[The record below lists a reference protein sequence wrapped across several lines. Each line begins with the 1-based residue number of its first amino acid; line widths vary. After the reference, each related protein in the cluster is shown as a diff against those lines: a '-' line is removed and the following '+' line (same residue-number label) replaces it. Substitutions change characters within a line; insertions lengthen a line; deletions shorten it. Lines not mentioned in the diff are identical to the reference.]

1 MKKSLLT
8 LVAIVTLALTG
19 CTTTAPFMPS
29 TGALYNDT
37 KAPLSLEYNNTNL
50 GHKVGTA
57 SSHSFIGL
65 FAFGD
70 TSIQTAAKDANI
82 KVINHTDYEFTNVLF
97 GLFTKTTVYVYG
109 D

>member
-1 MKKSLLT
+1 MKKLLAT
-8 LVAIVTLALTG
+8 TVVALFLAG
-19 CTTTAPFMPS
+19 CTTAPFQPS

-37 KAPLSLEYNNTNL
+37 KAPLQLDYNNTDL
-50 GHKVGTA
+50 GHKVGSAT
-57 SSHSFIGL
+57 SHSFLGL

-70 TSIQTAAKDANI
+70 NSIQAGAKDGDI
-82 KVINHTDYEFTNVLF
+82 KTIKHTDYEFVNVLF

>member
-1 MKKSLLT
+1 MKKLLSI
-8 LVAIVTLALTG
+8 AIVALALTG
-19 CTTTAPFMPS
+19 CTTAPFMPS
-29 TGALYNDT
+29 IGALYSNN
-37 KAPLSLEYNNTNL
+37 KAPLQLEYNNTDL
-50 GHKVGTA
+50 GHKVGQA

-70 TSIQTAAKDANI
+70 TSVQAAAKDGNI
-82 KVINHTDYEFTNVLF
+82 KVIKHTDYEFTNVFF

>member
-8 LVAIVTLALTG
+8 LVAVIALTLTG
-19 CTTTAPFMPS
+19 CTTVAPFVPS

-37 KAPLSLEYNNTNL
+37 KAPLSLEYNNTEL
-50 GHKVGTA
+50 GHKVGEA
-57 SSHSFIGL
+57 SSHSFLGL

-70 TSIQTAAKDANI
+70 TSIQAATKDGNI
-82 KVINHTDYEFTNVLF
+82 KVIKHTDYKFTNILF